1 MQWYVIN
8 LRFLRSSRIAPVLQN
23 DGFQIFVPPKV
34 TNLIF
39 VHSTKEAIDEFMHTS
54 SYGSDIC
61 TPVSTS
67 AR

>member
-39 VHSTKEAIDEFMHTS
+39 LRSTKEAIDEFMRTS
-54 SYGSDIC
+54 S
-61 TPVSTS
+61 
-67 AR
+67 